1 MASNLLA
8 VLASGAVFT
17 LSSVASAGPPAK
29 IPVIQMHDASL
40 QSDVMTKDEATTS
53 PIKVRIAGSEV
64 ITQITGHETAN
75 DTARRWGIYGT
86 DLGHMFQHKGV
97 LYMVFGDTFGQR
109 GMLSLKN
116 WRSNT
121 MARIADPDPRNGLP
135 IDSMITGRNGMA
147 KELLYSR
154 KVNGVEKTVIPTYG
168 VSIGDRM
175 YLHYMSVKQWGA
187 PGRWDVRHSGIAYSD
202 DDGHTWEIPPEAIQN
217 QAIGFEQVAF
227 VRDEDTLYTFGIPE
241 GRFGGVRLRRV
252 AAEQILAR
260 DAYEYWTGTEWV
272 ADPAAASVI
281 VPAPV
286 GELSVAWSKAH
297 QSWVM
302 MYLDPESRSIV
313 LRLARDLT
321 GPWDDAQVVV
331 DAQDYPGLY
340 APYIVPGSD
349 IDTELY
355 YTMSQWTPYNV
366 FLMRTTLEWPVPTA
380 AVAPETPSEDG

>member
-1 MASNLLA
+1 MEM
-8 VLASGAVFT
+8 
-17 LSSVASAGPPAK
+17 
-29 IPVIQMHDASL
+29 QDASL
-40 QSDVMTKDEATTS
+40 QPDVKTGDQAAVS
-53 PIKVRIAGSEV
+53 PLMVHIAGSEV
-64 ITQITGHETAN
+64 VSQVTGRDAVN
-75 DTARRWGIYGT
+75 DTARRWDVHGT
-86 DLGHMFQHKGV
+86 DLGHMFLHNDA

-109 GMLSLKN
+109 SVFGLKN

-121 MARIADPDPRNGLP
+121 IARIADPDPRNGLP
-135 IDSMITGRNGMA
+135 IETMITGANGAA
-147 KELLYSR
+147 KELLHSR
-154 KVNGVEKTVIPTYG
+154 KIGGIEKTVIPTNG
-168 VSIGDRM
+168 ISIGSRM
-175 YLHYMSVKQWGA
+175 YLHYMSVKRWGE
-187 PGRWDVRHSGIAYSD
+187 PGRWDVRHSGIAFSD
-202 DDGHTWEIPPEAIQN
+202 DDGHTWEVPPEAVQN

-272 ADPAAASVI
+272 ADPAAASLI

-302 MYLDPESRSIV
+302 MYFDPERKAIV
-313 LRLARDLT
+313 LRLARDMT
-321 GPWDDAQVVV
+321 GPWGEAQVVV
-331 DAQDYPGLY
+331 GAQDYPGLY

-366 FLMRTTLEWPVPTA
+366 FLMRTTLEWPAPAIA
-380 AVAPETPSEDG
+380 AVPEAPSEDG